1 MRIRHK
7 LKQKERG
14 PEVKVREVV
23 VIKEDE
29 RNKAQWKLGIITEP
43 YPGRYGKVVAVIFR
57 DGKSYLERAIQH
69 LYPLEVSCDITA
81 PTEEHTMNAEVEKFW
96 PRRNVSEITRVRIN
110 DLANDNGEGPFNEQ
124 YLIADN

>member
-14 PEVKVREVV
+14 REVKVREVV

-29 RNKAQWKLGIITEP
+29 RNKAQWKLGIIIEP

-69 LYPLEVSCDITA
+69 LYPLEVSYDITA
-81 PTEEHTMNAEVEKFW
+81 PTEEHTMNAEVEKFQ
-96 PRRNVSEITRVRIN
+96 PR
-110 DLANDNGEGPFNEQ
+110 
-124 YLIADN
+124 